1 VIEDVVTT
9 GGSTR
14 ETIDVARAAGATVV
28 TAGSIV
34 DRSGGKSEWRGPSG
48 PAMLPYHALVTLSL
62 PTWPE
67 PECPLCKQGVPA
79 VKPGSRVKT
88 KD

>member
-1 VIEDVVTT
+1 
-9 GGSTR
+9 
-14 ETIDVARAAGATVV
+14 
-28 TAGSIV
+28 
-34 DRSGGKSEWRGPSG
+34 
-48 PAMLPYHALVTLSL
+48 MLPYHALVTLSL